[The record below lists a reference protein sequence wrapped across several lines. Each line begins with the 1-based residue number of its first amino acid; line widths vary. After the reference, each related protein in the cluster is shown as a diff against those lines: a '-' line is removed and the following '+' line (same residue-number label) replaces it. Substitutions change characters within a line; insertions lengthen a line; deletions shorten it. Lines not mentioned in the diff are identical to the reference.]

1 MSMNT
6 HADNSFAAFLQE
18 EQRLI
23 AQLRSDRSLQ
33 ASLRVIREELLPA
46 LVASPARAFDRQLM
60 AILWPELPP
69 TIAPR

>member
-1 MSMNT
+1 MSMKT

-18 EQRLI
+18 EQRLM

-46 LVASPARAFDRQLM
+46 VVDSPARAFDRQLM
-60 AILWPELPP
+60 AMLWPD
-69 TIAPR
+69 TC